1 MTLRPPRLAAWILLA
16 LSLCAGHAAAQ
27 AAERPLAVAAG
38 GAAAGWRPA
47 VRARGLLADPGLRD
61 ALHSGLPL
69 RFRFRVELWEKGLF
83 DRLVGTH
90 RAALALLQ
98 DPLDGAYTLDNGRV
112 EQRFRSLAE
121 AEGAVQGAFA
131 AGLHPTTPGR
141 FYYIAVLEIE
151 TLSLSDLEELQ
162 RWLRGEARPAVEG
175 RRSVGRAVE
184 SGLRRAV
191 VRVIGLPTRRYEAR
205 SATFSTR

>member
-1 MTLRPPRLAAWILLA
+1 MILRGLRPAALLLLA
-16 LSLCAGHAAAQ
+16 LLALAGPARAQGERLSVAATG
-27 AAERPLAVAAG
+27 AAE
-38 GAAAGWRPA
+38 GWRPA
-47 VRARGLLADPGLRD
+47 TRARGLLGDPGLRD

-69 RFRFRVELWEKGLF
+69 RIRFRVELWEKSLF

-90 RAALALLQ
+90 RAALAVLQ
-98 DPLDGAYTLDNGRV
+98 DPLDGAYTLDNGRA

-121 AEGAVQGAFA
+121 VESAVEGAFA
-131 AGLHPTTPGR
+131 ASLHPTRRGR

-191 VRVIGLPTRRYEAR
+191 VRVMGLPTRKYEAR
-205 SATFSTR
+205 SATFSPR

>member
-1 MTLRPPRLAAWILLA
+1 MTLRSPRLAACLLLA
-16 LSLCAGHAAAQ
+16 LLALAGPARAQ
-27 AAERPLAVAAG
+27 GPRPLTVAAG
-38 GAAAGWRPA
+38 AAAAGWRPV
-47 VRARGLLADPGLRD
+47 VRAQGLLADPGLRD
-61 ALHSGLPL
+61 ALDSGLPL
-69 RFRFRVELWEKGLF
+69 RIRFRVELWEKSVF
-83 DRLVGTH
+83 DRLLGTH
-90 RAALALLQ
+90 RAALAVLQ
-98 DPLDGAYTLDNGRV
+98 DPLDGAYTLDNGRA

-121 AEGAVQGAFA
+121 VESAVEGAFA
-131 AGLHPTTPGR
+131 SSLHPTRRGR

-191 VRVIGLPTRRYEAR
+191 VRVMGLPTRKYEAW
-205 SATFSTR
+205 SATFSPR

>member
-1 MTLRPPRLAAWILLA
+1 MILRGLRPAALLLLA
-16 LSLCAGHAAAQ
+16 LLALAGPARAQGERLSVAATG
-27 AAERPLAVAAG
+27 AAE
-38 GAAAGWRPA
+38 GWRPA
-47 VRARGLLADPGLRD
+47 VRARGLLGDPGLRD

-69 RFRFRVELWEKGLF
+69 RIRFRVELWEKSVF

-90 RAALALLQ
+90 RAALAVLQ
-98 DPLDGAYTLDNGRV
+98 DPLDGAFTLDNGRA

-121 AEGAVQGAFA
+121 VESAVEGAFA
-131 AGLHPTTPGR
+131 ASLHPTRRGR

-191 VRVIGLPTRRYEAR
+191 VRVMGLPTRKYEAR
-205 SATFSTR
+205 SATFSPR

>member
-1 MTLRPPRLAAWILLA
+1 MTARTLRVLAGLLLA
-16 LSLCAGHAAAQ
+16 LVLLAGPAPAQ
-27 AAERPLAVAAG
+27 AERPLTVAAG

-47 VRARGLLADPGLRD
+47 VRAQGLLADPGLRD
-61 ALHSGLPL
+61 ALASGLPL
-69 RFRFRVELWEKGLF
+69 RFRFRVELWEKALF
-83 DRLVGTH
+83 DRLVGSH

-98 DPLDGAYTLDNGRV
+98 DPLDGAYTLDDGRQ

-121 AEGAVQGAFA
+121 AERAVEGAFA
-131 AGLHPTTPGR
+131 AGLHPTRPGR

-151 TLSLSDLEELQ
+151 TLSLSDLQELQ
-162 RWLRGEARPAVEG
+162 RWLRGEAAPAVQG

-191 VRVIGLPTRRYEAR
+191 VRVIGMPTRKYEAR
-205 SATFSTR
+205 SATFSPR

>member
-1 MTLRPPRLAAWILLA
+1 MTLRPLRTAALLLLA
-16 LSLCAGHAAAQ
+16 LLSLAGPARAQ
-27 AAERPLAVAAG
+27 GERPLSVAAG
-38 GAAAGWRPA
+38 GAAAGWRPV
-47 VRARGLLADPGLRD
+47 VRAQGLLADPGLRD
-61 ALHSGLPL
+61 ALDSGLPL
-69 RFRFRVELWEKGLF
+69 RIRFRVELWEKAVF

-90 RAALALLQ
+90 RAALAVLQ
-98 DPLDGAYTLDNGRV
+98 DPLDGAYTLDNGRA

-121 AEGAVQGAFA
+121 VEAAVEGAFA
-131 AGLHPTTPGR
+131 ATLHPTRRGR

-162 RWLRGEARPAVEG
+162 RWLRGEARPAVQG

-191 VRVIGLPTRRYEAR
+191 VRVMGLPTRKYEAR
-205 SATFSTR
+205 SATFAPR

>member
-1 MTLRPPRLAAWILLA
+1 LTLRSLRPAVWLLVALLA
-16 LSLCAGHAAAQ
+16 LAGPARAQ
-27 AAERPLAVAAG
+27 GERPLTVASA

-47 VRARGLLADPGLRD
+47 VRAQGLLADRGLRD
-61 ALHSGLPL
+61 ALASGLPL
-69 RFRFRVELWEKGLF
+69 RIRFRVELWEKSVF
-83 DRLVGTH
+83 DRLQGTH
-90 RAALALLQ
+90 RAALAVLQ
-98 DPLDGAYTLDNGRV
+98 DPLDGAYTLDDGRA
-112 EQRFRSLAE
+112 EQRFRSPAAVE
-121 AEGAVQGAFA
+121 AAVEAAFA
-131 AGLHPTTPGR
+131 APLHPTRRGR

-191 VRVIGLPTRRYEAR
+191 VRVMGLPTRKYEAR
-205 SATFSTR
+205 SATFSPR

>member
-1 MTLRPPRLAAWILLA
+1 LIQRGFRLAALLLLA
-16 LSLCAGHAAAQ
+16 LAALAGPVRAQ
-27 AAERPLAVAAG
+27 GERPLTVASA
-38 GAAAGWRPA
+38 GAAAGWRPV
-47 VRARGLLADPGLRD
+47 VRAQGLLGDPGLRD
-61 ALHSGLPL
+61 ALRSGLPL
-69 RFRFRVELWEKGLF
+69 RIRFRVELWEKSLF

-90 RAALALLQ
+90 RAALAVLQ
-98 DPLDGAYTLDNGRV
+98 DPLDGAYTLDNGRA

-121 AEGAVQGAFA
+121 VEGAVEGAFA
-131 AGLHPTTPGR
+131 ASLHPTRRGR

-191 VRVIGLPTRRYEAR
+191 VRVIGLPTRKYEAR
-205 SATFSTR
+205 SATFSPR

>member
-1 MTLRPPRLAAWILLA
+1 LIQRGLRLAALLLLA
-16 LSLCAGHAAAQ
+16 LAALAGPAGAQ
-27 AAERPLAVAAG
+27 GERPLTVAAA
-38 GAAAGWRPA
+38 GAAAGWRPV
-47 VRARGLLADPGLRD
+47 VRAQGLLGDPGLRD
-61 ALHSGLPL
+61 ALRSGLPL
-69 RFRFRVELWEKGLF
+69 RIRFRVELWEKSLF

-90 RAALALLQ
+90 RAALAVLQ
-98 DPLDGAYTLDNGRV
+98 DPLDGAYTLDNGRA

-121 AEGAVQGAFA
+121 VEGAVEGAFA
-131 AGLHPTTPGR
+131 ASLHPTRRGR

-191 VRVIGLPTRRYEAR
+191 VRVIGLPTRKYEAR
-205 SATFSTR
+205 SATFSPR

>member
-1 MTLRPPRLAAWILLA
+1 MILRPLRTAALLLLA
-16 LSLCAGHAAAQ
+16 LQSLAGPARAQ
-27 AAERPLAVAAG
+27 GERPLAVAAA
-38 GAAAGWRPA
+38 GAAAGWRPV
-47 VRARGLLADPGLRD
+47 VRAQGLLADPGLRD
-61 ALHSGLPL
+61 ALDSGLPL
-69 RFRFRVELWEKGLF
+69 RIRFRVELWEKAVF

-90 RAALALLQ
+90 RAGLAVLQ
-98 DPLDGAYTLDNGRV
+98 DPLDGAYTLDNGRA

-121 AEGAVQGAFA
+121 VEAAVEGAFA
-131 AGLHPTTPGR
+131 AGLHPTRRGR

-162 RWLRGEARPAVEG
+162 RWLRGEARPAVQG

-191 VRVIGLPTRRYEAR
+191 VRVMGLPTRKYEAR
-205 SATFSTR
+205 SATFSPR

>member
-1 MTLRPPRLAAWILLA
+1 LILRRIRLAGCLVLALLLLA
-16 LSLCAGHAAAQ
+16 GPALAQ
-27 AAERPLAVAAG
+27 GERPLTVATS
-38 GAAAGWRPA
+38 GAAEGWRPV
-47 VRARGLLADPGLRD
+47 VRAHGLLGDPGLRD
-61 ALHSGLPL
+61 ALRSGLPL
-69 RFRFRVELWEKGLF
+69 RIRFRVELWEKSLF

-90 RAALALLQ
+90 RAALAVLQ
-98 DPLDGAYTLDNGRV
+98 DPLDGVYTLDNGRS

-121 AEGAVQGAFA
+121 VEGAVEGAFA
-131 AGLHPTTPGR
+131 SSLHPTRRGR

-191 VRVIGLPTRRYEAR
+191 VRVIGLPTRKYEAR
-205 SATFSTR
+205 SATFSPR

>member
-1 MTLRPPRLAAWILLA
+1 MTLRPLRAATLLLLA
-16 LSLCAGHAAAQ
+16 LLSLAGPARAQ
-27 AAERPLAVAAG
+27 GERPLSVAAG
-38 GAAAGWRPA
+38 GAAAGWRPL
-47 VRARGLLADPGLRD
+47 VRAQGLLADPGLRD
-61 ALHSGLPL
+61 ALDSGLPL
-69 RFRFRVELWEKGLF
+69 RIRFRVELWEKAVF

-90 RAALALLQ
+90 RAALAVLQ
-98 DPLDGAYTLDNGRV
+98 DPLDGAYTLDNGRA

-121 AEGAVQGAFA
+121 VEAAVEGAFA
-131 AGLHPTTPGR
+131 ATLHPTRRGR

-162 RWLRGEARPAVEG
+162 RWLRGEARPAVQG

-191 VRVIGLPTRRYEAR
+191 VRVIGLPTRKYEAR
-205 SATFSTR
+205 SATFSPR

>member
-1 MTLRPPRLAAWILLA
+1 LILRPLRTAALLLLA
-16 LSLCAGHAAAQ
+16 LQSLAGPARAQ
-27 AAERPLAVAAG
+27 GERPLAVAAA
-38 GAAAGWRPA
+38 GAAAGWRPV
-47 VRARGLLADPGLRD
+47 VRAQGLLADPGLRD
-61 ALHSGLPL
+61 ALDSGLPL
-69 RFRFRVELWEKGLF
+69 RIRFRVELWEKAVF

-90 RAALALLQ
+90 RAGLAVLQ
-98 DPLDGAYTLDNGRV
+98 DPLDGAYTLDNGRA

-121 AEGAVQGAFA
+121 VEAAVEGAFA
-131 AGLHPTTPGR
+131 AGLHPTRRGR

-162 RWLRGEARPAVEG
+162 RWLRGEARPAVQG

-191 VRVIGLPTRRYEAR
+191 VRVMGLPTRKYEAR
-205 SATFSTR
+205 SATFSPR

>member
-1 MTLRPPRLAAWILLA
+1 LILRRLRPAAFLLLGLLA
-16 LSLCAGHAAAQ
+16 LAGPARAQ
-27 AAERPLAVAAG
+27 GERPLTVAAA
-38 GAAAGWRPA
+38 GAAAGWRPV
-47 VRARGLLADPGLRD
+47 VRAQGLLGDPGLRD
-61 ALHSGLPL
+61 ALRSGLPL
-69 RFRFRVELWEKGLF
+69 RIRFRVELWEKSLF

-90 RAALALLQ
+90 RAALAVLQ
-98 DPLDGAYTLDNGRV
+98 DPLDGAYTLDNGRA

-121 AEGAVQGAFA
+121 VEGAVEGAFA
-131 AGLHPTTPGR
+131 ASLHPTRRGR

-191 VRVIGLPTRRYEAR
+191 VRVMGLPTRKYEAR
-205 SATFSTR
+205 SATFSPR

>member
-1 MTLRPPRLAAWILLA
+1 MILRRLRPAAFLLLA
-16 LSLCAGHAAAQ
+16 LLALAGPARAQ
-27 AAERPLAVAAG
+27 GERPLTVAAA
-38 GAAAGWRPA
+38 GAAAGWRPV
-47 VRARGLLADPGLRD
+47 VRAQGLLGDPGLRD
-61 ALHSGLPL
+61 ALRSGLPL
-69 RFRFRVELWEKGLF
+69 RIRFRVELWEKSLF

-90 RAALALLQ
+90 RAALAVLQ
-98 DPLDGAYTLDNGRV
+98 DPLDGAYTLDNGRA

-121 AEGAVQGAFA
+121 VEGAVEGAFA
-131 AGLHPTTPGR
+131 ASLHPTRRGR

-191 VRVIGLPTRRYEAR
+191 VRVMGLPTRKYEAR
-205 SATFSTR
+205 SATFSPR

>member
-1 MTLRPPRLAAWILLA
+1 MTVRPLRLAACLLLA
-16 LSLCAGHAAAQ
+16 LLVSAGAVRAQ
-27 AAERPLAVAAG
+27 GERPLTVAVG
-38 GAAAGWRPA
+38 GAAAGWRPT
-47 VRARGLLADPGLRD
+47 VRAEGLLADPGLRD
-61 ALHSGLPL
+61 ALSSGLPL
-69 RFRFRVELWEKGLF
+69 RIRFRVELWEKSLF

-90 RAALALLQ
+90 RAALAVLQ
-98 DPLDGAYTLDNGRV
+98 DPLDGAYTLSTART

-121 AEGAVQGAFA
+121 VEDAVEAAFA
-131 AGLHPTTPGR
+131 ATLHPAKPGR
-141 FYYIAVLEIE
+141 YYYIAVLEIE

-191 VRVIGLPTRRYEAR
+191 VRVIGMPTRKYEAR
-205 SATFSTR
+205 SATFSPR

>member
-1 MTLRPPRLAAWILLA
+1 MILRALRPAACLLLA
-16 LSLCAGHAAAQ
+16 LLALAGPAGAQGSRPLTVAAA
-27 AAERPLAVAAG
+27 

-47 VRARGLLADPGLRD
+47 VRAQGLLGDPGLRD
-61 ALHSGLPL
+61 ALDSGLPL
-69 RFRFRVELWEKGLF
+69 RIRFRVELWEKSLF
-83 DRLVGTH
+83 DRLLGTH
-90 RAALALLQ
+90 RAALAVLQ
-98 DPLDGAYTLDNGRV
+98 DPLDGAYTLDDGRR

-121 AEGAVQGAFA
+121 VEGAVEGAFA
-131 AGLHPTTPGR
+131 ASLHPTRRGR

-191 VRVIGLPTRRYEAR
+191 VRVMGLPTRKYEAR
-205 SATFSTR
+205 SATFSPR

>member
-1 MTLRPPRLAAWILLA
+1 MTLRPLRTAALLLLA
-16 LSLCAGHAAAQ
+16 LLSLAGPARAQ
-27 AAERPLAVAAG
+27 GERPLAVAAA
-38 GAAAGWRPA
+38 GAAAGWRPQ
-47 VRARGLLADPGLRD
+47 VRAQGLLADPGLRD
-61 ALHSGLPL
+61 ALDSGLPL
-69 RFRFRVELWEKGLF
+69 RIRFRVELWEKAVF

-90 RAALALLQ
+90 RAALAVLQ
-98 DPLDGAYTLDNGRV
+98 DPLDGAYTLDNGRA

-121 AEGAVQGAFA
+121 VEAAVEGAFA
-131 AGLHPTTPGR
+131 ATLHPTRRGR

-162 RWLRGEARPAVEG
+162 RWLRGEARPAVQG

-191 VRVIGLPTRRYEAR
+191 VRVMGLPTRKYEAR
-205 SATFSTR
+205 SATFSPR

>member
-1 MTLRPPRLAAWILLA
+1 LILRSLGLAACLLLA
-16 LSLCAGHAAAQ
+16 ILALAGPARAQGARPLTVAASG
-27 AAERPLAVAAG
+27 AAE
-38 GAAAGWRPA
+38 GWRPV
-47 VRARGLLADPGLRD
+47 VRAQGLLGDPGLRD
-61 ALHSGLPL
+61 ALRSGLPL
-69 RFRFRVELWEKGLF
+69 RIRFRVELWEKSLF

-90 RAALALLQ
+90 RAALAVLQ
-98 DPLDGAYTLDNGRV
+98 DPLDGAYTLDNGRA

-121 AEGAVQGAFA
+121 VEGAVEGAFA
-131 AGLHPTTPGR
+131 ASLHPTRRGR

-191 VRVIGLPTRRYEAR
+191 VRVMGLPTRKYEAR
-205 SATFSTR
+205 SATFSPR

>member
-1 MTLRPPRLAAWILLA
+1 MILRSLGLAACLLLA
-16 LSLCAGHAAAQ
+16 ILALAGPARAQGARPLTVAASG
-27 AAERPLAVAAG
+27 AAE
-38 GAAAGWRPA
+38 GWRPV
-47 VRARGLLADPGLRD
+47 VRAQGLLGDPGLRD
-61 ALHSGLPL
+61 ALRSGLPL
-69 RFRFRVELWEKGLF
+69 RIRFRVELWEKSLF

-90 RAALALLQ
+90 RAALAVLQ
-98 DPLDGAYTLDNGRV
+98 DPLDGAYTLDNGRA

-121 AEGAVQGAFA
+121 VEGAVEGAFA
-131 AGLHPTTPGR
+131 ASLHPTRRGR

-191 VRVIGLPTRRYEAR
+191 VRVMGLPTRKYEAR
-205 SATFSTR
+205 SATFSPR

>member
-1 MTLRPPRLAAWILLA
+1 MTLRPLRTAALLLLA
-16 LSLCAGHAAAQ
+16 LLSLAGPARAQ
-27 AAERPLAVAAG
+27 GERPLSVAAA
-38 GAAAGWRPA
+38 GAAAGWRPV
-47 VRARGLLADPGLRD
+47 VRAQGLLADPGLRD
-61 ALHSGLPL
+61 ALDSGLPL
-69 RFRFRVELWEKGLF
+69 RIRFRVELWEKAVF

-90 RAALALLQ
+90 RAALAVLQ
-98 DPLDGAYTLDNGRV
+98 DPLDGAYTLDNGRA

-121 AEGAVQGAFA
+121 VEAAVEGAFA
-131 AGLHPTTPGR
+131 ATLHPTRRGR

-162 RWLRGEARPAVEG
+162 RWLRGEARPAVQG

-191 VRVIGLPTRRYEAR
+191 VRVMGLPTRKYEAR
-205 SATFSTR
+205 SATFSPR

>member
-1 MTLRPPRLAAWILLA
+1 LILRRFRPAALLLLA
-16 LSLCAGHAAAQ
+16 LLALAGPARAQ
-27 AAERPLAVAAG
+27 GERPLTVAAA
-38 GAAAGWRPA
+38 GAAAGWRPV
-47 VRARGLLADPGLRD
+47 VRAQGLLGDPGLRD
-61 ALHSGLPL
+61 ALRSGLPL
-69 RFRFRVELWEKGLF
+69 RIRFRVELWEKSLF

-90 RAALALLQ
+90 RAALAVLQ
-98 DPLDGAYTLDNGRV
+98 DPLDGAYTLDNGRA

-121 AEGAVQGAFA
+121 VEGAVEGAFA
-131 AGLHPTTPGR
+131 ASLHPTRRGR

-191 VRVIGLPTRRYEAR
+191 VRVMGLPTRKYEAR
-205 SATFSTR
+205 SATFSPR

>member
-1 MTLRPPRLAAWILLA
+1 MILRGLRPAACLLLA
-16 LSLCAGHAAAQ
+16 LLALAGPARAQ
-27 AAERPLAVAAG
+27 GGRPLSV
-38 GAAAGWRPA
+38 AAAGAAEGWRPS
-47 VRARGLLADPGLRD
+47 VRAQGLLADPGLRD
-61 ALHSGLPL
+61 ALRSGLPL
-69 RFRFRVELWEKGLF
+69 RIRFRVELWEKSLF

-90 RAALALLQ
+90 RAALAVLQ
-98 DPLDGAYTLDNGRV
+98 DPLDGAYTLDNGRA

-121 AEGAVQGAFA
+121 VEGAVEGAFA
-131 AGLHPTTPGR
+131 ASLHPTRRGR

-191 VRVIGLPTRRYEAR
+191 VRVMGLPTRKYEAR
-205 SATFSTR
+205 SATFSPR

>member
-1 MTLRPPRLAAWILLA
+1 MILRPLRLAACLLLA
-16 LSLCAGHAAAQ
+16 LLALAGPARAQ
-27 AAERPLAVAAG
+27 GERPLTVAAA
-38 GAAAGWRPA
+38 GAAAGWRPV
-47 VRARGLLADPGLRD
+47 VRAQGLLGDPGLRD
-61 ALHSGLPL
+61 ALRSGLPL
-69 RFRFRVELWEKGLF
+69 RIRFRVELWEKSLF

-90 RAALALLQ
+90 RAALAVLQ
-98 DPLDGAYTLDNGRV
+98 DPLDGAYTLDNGRA

-121 AEGAVQGAFA
+121 VEGAVEGAFA
-131 AGLHPTTPGR
+131 ASLHPTRRGR

-191 VRVIGLPTRRYEAR
+191 VRVMGLPTRKYEAR
-205 SATFSTR
+205 SATFSPR